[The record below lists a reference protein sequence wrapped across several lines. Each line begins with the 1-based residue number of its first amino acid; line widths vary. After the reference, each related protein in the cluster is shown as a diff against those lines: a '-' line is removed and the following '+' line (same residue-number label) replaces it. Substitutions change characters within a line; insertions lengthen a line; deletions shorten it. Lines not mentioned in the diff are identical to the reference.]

1 MMARKHRHNQG
12 GGKQPREK
20 RFDES
25 RDELFEYDARKILQD
40 APIDEDHYKAFL
52 QQVMTRGSRQGIKNA
67 KAFVA
72 EKANEDGVL
81 TEETSEDL
89 QNLLDK
95 YARYR

>member
-1 MMARKHRHNQG
+1 M
-12 GGKQPREK
+12 
-20 RFDES
+20 
-25 RDELFEYDARKILQD
+25 FEYDARKILQD
-40 APIDEDHYKAFL
+40 APIDEDHYKSFL

-72 EKANEDGVL
+72 EKANEDDLL
-81 TEETSEDL
+81 TEEASEDL

>member
-1 MMARKHRHNQG
+1 MARKHRHNQG

-25 RDELFEYDARKILQD
+25 RGELFEYDARKILRD

-52 QQVMTRGSRQGIKNA
+52 QQVKTRGSRQGIKDA

-72 EKANEDGVL
+72 KKASEDDLL
-81 TEETSEDL
+81 TEEASEDL